1 MRIFTISTTPE
12 TTLSLVSESVNN
24 LIFNSAN
31 KTVTAK
37 ANLAA
42 GTYTLRLKAEAQ
54 YYTPFLFDVVVEV
67 VPAAEV
73 AWTVAGA
80 DGAEISP
87 DKTGVYQLPV
97 NRSEGGSFTVSTVPA
112 NAKVTRT
119 DKNAEITSGDN
130 RTFTVPANLSGDS
143 LQVTLKGTNKNYL
156 PSEITISVNLV
167 SDARL
172 TPPRR
177 SVTRPITQTRTASS
191 PSPSRISKRP
201 PCPPMR
207 RTRSSRS
214 RSPNR
219 PGSTLRIP
227 ASAPT
232 APRRGPTT
240 SRSGPRRKTIWT
252 PTSPCA

>member
-1 MRIFTISTTPE
+1 MVTENKVELTHGYGADEVFTISTTPE

-97 NRSEGGSFTVSTVPA
+97 NRSGGRELHGFDRARERQGHPHRQ
-112 NAKVTRT
+112 KR
-119 DKNAEITSGDN
+119 GDH
-130 RTFTVPANLSGDS
+130 L
-143 LQVTLKGTNKNYL
+143 
-156 PSEITISVNLV
+156 
-167 SDARL
+167 
-172 TPPRR
+172 RR
-177 SVTRPITQTRTASS
+177 QPDLH
-191 PSPSRISKRP
+191 
-201 PCPPMR
+201 
-207 RTRSSRS
+207 
-214 RSPNR
+214 RSPR
-219 PGSTLRIP
+219 TCPG
-227 ASAPT
+227 T
-232 APRRGPTT
+232 ACR
-240 SRSGPRRKTIWT
+240 
-252 PTSPCA
+252 